1 MCSVR
6 TNYDKVGA
14 LINNGFEAA
23 KRYGAQANGQSSGS
37 RAQKPKTQKPETK
50 PETNEWR
57 MENVD
62 QGPETRDQRPEPDDE
77 PSHAHTPRVT
87 APACLILY

>member
-23 KRYGAQANGQSSGS
+23 KRYGAQANRQLSQQSPKS
-37 RAQKPKTQKPETK
+37 KTQKPETK
-50 PETNEWR
+50 PESKEWR
-57 MENVD
+57 M
-62 QGPETRDQRPEPDDE
+62 
-77 PSHAHTPRVT
+77 
-87 APACLILY
+87 

>member
-23 KRYGAQANGQSSGS
+23 KRYGARQAGGRAVGWTGWSG
-37 RAQKPKTQKPETK
+37 KKLEPKIQNT
-50 PETNEWR
+50 
-57 MENVD
+57 
-62 QGPETRDQRPEPDDE
+62 ETRDQTRDQDR
-77 PSHAHTPRVT
+77 SQLMR
-87 APACLILY
+87 IL